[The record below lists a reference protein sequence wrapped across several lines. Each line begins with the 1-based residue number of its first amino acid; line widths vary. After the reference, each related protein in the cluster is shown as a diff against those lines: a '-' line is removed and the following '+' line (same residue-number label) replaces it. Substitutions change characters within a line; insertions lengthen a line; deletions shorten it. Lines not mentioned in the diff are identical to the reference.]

1 MSNLFSEFVDNEIV
15 EVFVAR
21 QAIFD
26 RNRRVH
32 GYELLFRSSAERN
45 ECEPNAVIGA
55 TAAVIANS
63 LFAIGLDNLR
73 DGKSAFVNFDREMLL
88 QEWYNVLPSKTTVVE
103 ILETVSPDAEVVSAC
118 RQLARQ
124 GYRIALDDFVLR
136 DGYETLLDI
145 AHLLKVEIE
154 SVPKPQQEAMLH
166 RCHARG
172 LKLVAEKVETYEQF
186 EWAHKAG
193 YDFFQGYFFA
203 RPVVMRGH
211 QIPPVK
217 LNCLRLL
224 RETHQA
230 ELDFDRLARLISEDV
245 ALSYKLI
252 RYASSALFARRAQI
266 RSVRQALVTLGEN
279 NIRRWGALITLSTL
293 GADKP
298 GELISCSLIRARFC
312 ELLGQVARPQI
323 QAQAFLMGLFSLLD
337 ALLDRPLHEALA
349 EVCLAPSITAALLS
363 LAPDDDLL
371 SRLYRLARS
380 YEAADWQEVDR
391 IVDEI
396 GTSPDMVRSAYVEAV
411 QWAREALIP

>member
-1 MSNLFSEFVDNEIV
+1 M

-26 RNRRVH
+26 RNRQVH

-45 ECEPNAVIGA
+45 KCDPNAVIGA

-73 DGKSAFVNFDREMLL
+73 DGKRAFVNFDREMLL
-88 QEWYNVLPSKTTVVE
+88 QEWYNVLPPKMTVIE

-124 GYRIALDDFVLR
+124 GYRIALDDFVFR
-136 DGYETLLDI
+136 DGYEELLDI
-145 AHLLKVEIE
+145 ANVLKIEIE
-154 SVPKPQQEAMLH
+154 SVPKDQQEAMLH
-166 RCHARG
+166 KCHARG

-203 RPVVMRGH
+203 RPVVMRGQ

-224 RETHQA
+224 RETHHA
-230 ELDFDRLARLISEDV
+230 ELDFDHLSRLISEDV
-245 ALSYKLI
+245 ALSFKLM
-252 RYASSALFARRAQI
+252 RYASSALFTRRTQI
-266 RSVRQALVTLGEN
+266 RSIRQALVTLGEDH
-279 NIRRWGALITLSTL
+279 IRRWVALLTLSTL
-293 GADKP
+293 AADKP
-298 GELISCSLIRARFC
+298 GELISCSLVRARFC
-312 ELLGQVARPQI
+312 ELLGQVVRPQV
-323 QAQAFLMGLFSLLD
+323 QPQAFLMGLFSLLD
-337 ALLDRPLHEALA
+337 ALLDRSLQEALA

-371 SRLYRLARS
+371 SRLYKLARS
-380 YEAADWQEVDR
+380 YEAAEWQEVDR

-396 GTSPDMVRSAYVEAV
+396 GTSPEMVRCAYGEAV